1 VNEEYT
7 KESGEL
13 RREYGL
19 GGGGAPGGGGGARP
33 DPEKLAEYN
42 KKAKVLREEAQEKI
56 EKVLSADQKKTW
68 SGLIGTPF
76 DTSKLTPQF
85 GGGRGGN

>member
-1 VNEEYT
+1 MGGPGGRGGNRD
-7 KESGEL
+7 GEG
-13 RREYGL
+13 R
-19 GGGGAPGGGGGARP
+19 GGSGGGGGGGGGGRP
-33 DPEKLAEYN
+33 DPEKMAEYN

-56 EKVLSADQKKTW
+56 EKGLSADQTKSW
-68 SGLIGTPF
+68 SSLIGTPF